1 MAEKVFL
8 PGGIKERLEDL
19 RNRRKLTLKEVAEKT
34 GIDYST
40 LSRIENG
47 NVKKVGDDV
56 LLKLAR
62 FFGVSTDFLL
72 GITDVPDKKNYTIE
86 ELGLTSD
93 AARNLYTGSVNNRVI
108 NLLLAHPDFGTLTN
122 RIADYLDDTLAAGIA
137 AQNQLYDSVSDL
149 MMRIGKEE
157 KSLRQAAT
165 TQAKE
170 AKALRRKLYA
180 DELAQIETLFKSIL
194 SSIKIETLFKSILSS
209 IKKEH
214 PTGKPEAAKAMTKDA
229 FDKMRSD
236 LTKGGSAAEI
246 LKVQPEQIT
255 AYLAES
261 MSIMDG
267 VSEEMKENLSRTL
280 LPFFKKPGKSG

>member
-1 MAEKVFL
+1 MAEMDYL
-8 PGGIKERLEDL
+8 PGGIRERMEDL

-72 GITDVPDKKNYTIE
+72 GITNVPDKKNYTIE
-86 ELGLTSD
+86 ELGLTPE
-93 AARNLYTGSVNNRVI
+93 AARNLYTGAVDNRVI
-108 NLLLAHPDFGTLTN
+108 NLLLVHPDFATLTN
-122 RIADYLDDTLAAGIA
+122 RIADYLDDRMAAGIA

-157 KSLRQAAT
+157 KALRQAAT

-194 SSIKIETLFKSILSS
+194 SSIK
-209 IKKEH
+209 KEH
-214 PTGKPEAAKAMTKDA
+214 STGKPEAAKAMTKDA

-267 VSEEMKENLSRTL
+267 VTEEMKENLSRSL

>member
-1 MAEKVFL
+1 MAETEYL
-8 PGGIKERLEDL
+8 PGGIRERMEDL

-40 LSRIENG
+40 LSRIENA

-86 ELGLTSD
+86 ELGLTPE
-93 AARNLYTGSVNNRVI
+93 AARNLYTGAVDNRVV

-122 RIADYLDDTLAAGIA
+122 RIADYLDDTMAAGIA

-149 MMRIGKEE
+149 MTRIGKED
-157 KSLRQAAT
+157 KARRQAAI

-170 AKALRRKLYA
+170 AKSLRRKLYA
-180 DELAQIETLFKSIL
+180 DQLAQIDALFKSIL
-194 SSIKIETLFKSILSS
+194 SSL
-209 IKKEH
+209 KKEH

-229 FDKMRSD
+229 FDKMRSE
-236 LTKGGSAAEI
+236 LTKGGSTAEI

-267 VSEEMKENLSRTL
+267 VTEEMKENLSKSL

>member
-1 MAEKVFL
+1 MAEMEYL
-8 PGGIKERLEDL
+8 PGGIRERMEDL

-72 GITDVPDKKNYTIE
+72 GITNVPDKKNYTIE
-86 ELGLTSD
+86 ELGLTPE

-122 RIADYLDDTLAAGIA
+122 RIADYLDDRMAAGIA
-137 AQNQLYDSVSDL
+137 AQNQLYDSISEL

-157 KSLRQAAT
+157 KALRQAAT

-170 AKALRRKLYA
+170 AKALRRKLKKHSVRQRPHRPRKRR
-180 DELAQIETLFKSIL
+180 LCVGSSMQTNSRKLKPCLRRFFPPSRKSIR
-194 SSIKIETLFKSILSS
+194 
-209 IKKEH
+209 
-214 PTGKPEAAKAMTKDA
+214 PE
-229 FDKMRSD
+229 
-236 LTKGGSAAEI
+236 
-246 LKVQPEQIT
+246 
-255 AYLAES
+255 
-261 MSIMDG
+261 
-267 VSEEMKENLSRTL
+267 SRKQQRL
-280 LPFFKKPGKSG
+280 

>member
-1 MAEKVFL
+1 MAEKEYL
-8 PGGIKERLEDL
+8 PGGIRERLEDL
-19 RNRRKLTLKEVAEKT
+19 RNRRKLTLKEVSEKT

-72 GITDVPDKKNYTIE
+72 GITNVPDKKNYTIE
-86 ELGLTSD
+86 ELGLSPE
-93 AARNLYTGSVNNRVI
+93 AARNLYTGAVDNRVI
-108 NLLLAHPDFGTLTN
+108 NLLLVHPDFAALTN
-122 RIADYLDDTLAAGIA
+122 LIADYLDDRMAAGIA
-137 AQNQLYDSVSDL
+137 AQNQLYDSISE
-149 MMRIGKEE
+149 MMMQIGKEE
-157 KSLRQAAT
+157 KALRQAAT

-170 AKALRRKLYA
+170 ARALRRKLYA
-180 DELAQIETLFKSIL
+180 DQFAQIEALLEAIL
-194 SSIKIETLFKSILSS
+194 LS

-229 FDKMRSD
+229 FDKMRSE

-246 LKVQPEQIT
+246 LKSQPEQIIEK
-255 AYLAES
+255 LLES
-261 MSIMDG
+261 LSIMDG
-267 VSEEMKENLSRTL
+267 VTEEMKESFAKSV
-280 LPFFKKPGKSG
+280 LPFFKKTGKSG